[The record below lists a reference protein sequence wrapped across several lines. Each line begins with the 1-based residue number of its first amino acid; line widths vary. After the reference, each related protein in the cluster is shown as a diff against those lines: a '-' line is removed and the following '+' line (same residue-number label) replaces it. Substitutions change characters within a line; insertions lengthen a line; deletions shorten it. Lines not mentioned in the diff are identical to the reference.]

1 MPTSTVT
8 RVPTFTDKQKCKKKL
23 RSKPERDNII
33 KDRLLL
39 RQNDDK
45 DETSSTTTD
54 SSTGDLEEKVIFCC
68 TIKYFLSL
76 Q

>member
-1 MPTSTVT
+1 MLS
-8 RVPTFTDKQKCKKKL
+8 FIGKQKCKKKL

-54 SSTGDLEEKVIFCC
+54 SSTGDLEEKVIYVCNK
-68 TIKYFLSL
+68 TKL
-76 Q
+76 QTFYTYLYIG